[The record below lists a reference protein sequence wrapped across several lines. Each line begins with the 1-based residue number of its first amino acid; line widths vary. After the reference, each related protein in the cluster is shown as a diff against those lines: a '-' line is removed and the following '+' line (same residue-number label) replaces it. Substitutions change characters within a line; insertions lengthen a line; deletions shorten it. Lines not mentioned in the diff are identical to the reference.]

1 MSDVKQIQ
9 ITGGAELVGGTRRR
23 RKGAAKQ
30 DRGLQVQKG
39 GGDSVVS
46 YSGSMDGA
54 TAGASTNCIKGYLN
68 PMIMSGS
75 APLDQ
80 AFKPLVPLAE
90 LSKTIP
96 VAGAALPTGQAGG
109 AGSQA
114 TSQAT
119 TKRKV
124 ELRKAPPSKKVQL
137 HSKKPGQKH
146 MPIKVKRK
154 TRKIVLGLV
163 SLERRQTRAKKISQR
178 MKEMPIE
185 TLKKQLVEQGL
196 IKAGSKAPE
205 SILRQIAADAQIVG
219 GNGL

>member
-9 ITGGAELVGGTRRR
+9 ITGGAELTGGTRRR

-39 GGDSVVS
+39 GSDSVVS

-96 VAGAALPTGQAGG
+96 VAGAAFPSGQAGG
-109 AGSQA
+109 SGGS
-114 TSQAT
+114 SAT
-119 TKRKV
+119 TTFKRKV

-146 MPIKVKRK
+146 VAIKPKRK

>member
-1 MSDVKQIQ
+1 
-9 ITGGAELVGGTRRR
+9 
-23 RKGAAKQ
+23 
-30 DRGLQVQKG
+30 VQKG

-109 AGSQA
+109 AGSLA
-114 TSQAT
+114 TSS
-119 TKRKV
+119 KRKV

-146 MPIKVKRK
+146 VPIKVKRK

>member
-109 AGSQA
+109 AGSLA
-114 TSQAT
+114 TSQ

>member
-9 ITGGAELVGGTRRR
+9 ITGGAELTGGTRRR

-39 GGDSVVS
+39 GSDSVVS

-96 VAGAALPTGQAGG
+96 VAGAAFPSGQAGG

-114 TSQAT
+114 TSQA
-119 TKRKV
+119 KRKV

-146 MPIKVKRK
+146 VVMKPKRK

-196 IKAGSKAPE
+196 IKTGSKAPE